1 MISFLNIGLDFL
13 GMALGTG
20 TPGGVPVVR
29 VAYFLG
35 GLLSR
40 PPPDFSPVLLGQ
52 FGVLLLMVVLQNIPR
67 KKGVRGP
74 GAHLADACYKS

>member
-1 MISFLNIGLDFL
+1 MGWSFLA
-13 GMALGTG
+13 MVLGTG
-20 TPGGVPVVR
+20 APTGAPVVR

-52 FGVLLLMVVLQNIPR
+52 FGVLLLMVFLQIE
-67 KKGVRGP
+67 
-74 GAHLADACYKS
+74 AL

>member
-1 MISFLNIGLDFL
+1 
-13 GMALGTG
+13 MALGTG
-20 TPGGVPVVR
+20 APIGASVVR

-52 FGVLLLMVVLQNIPR
+52 FGVLLLMVVLLLN
-67 KKGVRGP
+67 
-74 GAHLADACYKS
+74 ALT